1 MAEESVS
8 NIIDLLW
15 ENMNY
20 ILDPE
25 IVFYTLARDLLLTF
39 MAKSIKNA

>member
-25 IVFYTLARDLLLTF
+25 IVFYTLAGDLLLTF